1 MVFLPEIIEKEGTQ
15 CRSFRSSLTRL
26 TGFLFGFSL
35 CSLSRRRF
43 QACHAKHHL
52 HDCGLIYCL
61 RFVGIECCVARHV
74 ISLPYHVTSYPRL
87 AGKMAASEVEESEV
101 VKTLSVTLGISS
113 EIIAQ
118 LASLGEDAATV
129 LLKAKQVFDEY
140 SSKEEK
146 YRTDMASLRRA
157 RVDAGLNFSVISVT
171 NMPETLN

>member
-1 MVFLPEIIEKEGTQ
+1 M
-15 CRSFRSSLTRL
+15 
-26 TGFLFGFSL
+26 
-35 CSLSRRRF
+35 
-43 QACHAKHHL
+43 
-52 HDCGLIYCL
+52 
-61 RFVGIECCVARHV
+61 
-74 ISLPYHVTSYPRL
+74 TSYPRL
-87 AGKMAASEVEESEV
+87 ACKMAASAESEV

>member
-1 MVFLPEIIEKEGTQ
+1 M
-15 CRSFRSSLTRL
+15 
-26 TGFLFGFSL
+26 
-35 CSLSRRRF
+35 
-43 QACHAKHHL
+43 
-52 HDCGLIYCL
+52 
-61 RFVGIECCVARHV
+61 
-74 ISLPYHVTSYPRL
+74 TSYPRL
-87 AGKMAASEVEESEV
+87 AGKMAASAVEESEV

-113 EIIAQ
+113 EIVAQ

>member
-1 MVFLPEIIEKEGTQ
+1 M
-15 CRSFRSSLTRL
+15 
-26 TGFLFGFSL
+26 
-35 CSLSRRRF
+35 
-43 QACHAKHHL
+43 
-52 HDCGLIYCL
+52 
-61 RFVGIECCVARHV
+61 
-74 ISLPYHVTSYPRL
+74 TSYPRL
-87 AGKMAASEVEESEV
+87 AGKMAASVVEESEV

-157 RVDAGLNFSVISVT
+157 RVDAGLNFSVIFVT